1 MEIIPIILS
10 ALALVGVLILII
22 LILKKS
28 KHEVDHSNDLQFGA
42 LSEQIKNFKNDLSQD
57 IKIQIKDEMIALK
70 DNQIQTNKDSS
81 ERLVQFQT
89 GINESMEKK
98 FVGLN
103 ELVQNKLLEIN
114 KQVNERLEGGFKNTN
129 ETFTNVME
137 RLAKIDEAQKNIE
150 TLSGEV
156 VSLKNVLENNQARG
170 QYGEFQ
176 LESILHN
183 VFGDTVG
190 LFEMQYTIKN
200 GSTEENTIRPDAV
213 VFLPDPYKMVCIDS
227 KFPFQNY
234 QRLYAS
240 ELSDAEKLSFEKSFK
255 SDIKKHIDTIAG
267 KYILKGKTIEQAI
280 MFIPNDGIFAYIHV
294 TFQDLIEYAQKK
306 HVNVTSPATL
316 QAVLA
321 SIQIFRINYERNKN
335 AQFITEQ
342 LNLLSRDFRKFGE
355 DWSKLSKNLSS
366 VQNAK
371 ESLDERVNYIDKKFN
386 KIAMSGGLNEIGKKD
401 DEIKKVDTNDNN

>member
-1 MEIIPIILS
+1 MEIVPIVLS

-22 LILKKS
+22 LFLKKP
-28 KHEVDHSNDLQFGA
+28 KHEVDHSNDIQFGA
-42 LSEQIKNFKNDLSQD
+42 LGEQIKNLDKDLTQE
-57 IKIQIKDEMIALK
+57 IKLQIQQEMINLQK
-70 DNQIQTNKDSS
+70 NQIQTNEDSNQ
-81 ERLVQFQT
+81 RLIKFQT
-89 GINESMEKK
+89 GINESIEKK
-98 FVGLN
+98 FTALN

-129 ETFTNVME
+129 ETFTSVME

-190 LFEMQYTIKN
+190 LFEMQYTIKK
-200 GSTEENTIRPDAV
+200 GSTEEDTIRPDAV

-234 QRLYAS
+234 QRLFAN
-240 ELSDAEKLSFEKSFK
+240 ELSDTEKLALDKTFK

-294 TFQDLIEYAQKK
+294 TFQDLIEYAQK
-306 HVNVTSPATL
+306 NTS
-316 QAVLA
+316 
-321 SIQIFRINYERNKN
+321 
-335 AQFITEQ
+335 
-342 LNLLSRDFRKFGE
+342 
-355 DWSKLSKNLSS
+355 
-366 VQNAK
+366 
-371 ESLDERVNYIDKKFN
+371 
-386 KIAMSGGLNEIGKKD
+386 M
-401 DEIKKVDTNDNN
+401 